1 MKAVKCV
8 SEEKSYKTVCPGV
21 SSKHVKNAKAGTAEA
36 NARQKFKL
44 KVCPTVNLAL
54 DVIFQ
59 N

>member
-44 KVCPTVNLAL
+44 EVCPTVNLAL
-54 DVIFQ
+54 DVVF
-59 N
+59 